1 MKLMD
6 GKGRLFGKI
15 NIADFFIIVLIIVI
29 IPAFLHI
36 YSILGKTPTM
46 VSPKWVKVEAVTFT
60 IPEIAEL
67 FKKGDISYGP
77 YKEADGRL
85 INVSIGNREYGEKLK
100 SVIVEKTQDSRFEYR
115 VPVFLDLELACT
127 QSGEGERYYYKREP
141 LFFGLDAGFVFD
153 TKKYRINCYAIKLE
167 DIKK

>member
-46 VSPKWVKVEAVTFT
+46 VSPKWVKVEAV
-60 IPEIAEL
+60 L
-67 FKKGDISYGP
+67 
-77 YKEADGRL
+77 
-85 INVSIGNREYGEKLK
+85 
-100 SVIVEKTQDSRFEYR
+100 
-115 VPVFLDLELACT
+115 
-127 QSGEGERYYYKREP
+127 
-141 LFFGLDAGFVFD
+141 
-153 TKKYRINCYAIKLE
+153 
-167 DIKK
+167 